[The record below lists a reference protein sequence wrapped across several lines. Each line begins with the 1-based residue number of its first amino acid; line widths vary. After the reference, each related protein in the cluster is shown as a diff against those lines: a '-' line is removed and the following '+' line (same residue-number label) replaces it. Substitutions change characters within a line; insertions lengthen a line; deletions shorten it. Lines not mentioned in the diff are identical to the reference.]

1 MIHYVPDRTF
11 VNNIKKLD
19 PKLGCSF
26 VPSHKHFVVTYER
39 AVGGPTPVFMVKGK
53 NGEFRQPDK
62 RDLDFLLSGDLT
74 REDMKTKLQKSA
86 LYMEKVR
93 ERKRKDAQDNIRNA
107 TKDGKIQLANA
118 FSKLGGGGKGNSA
131 FRRIEPK
138 TRGTTG
144 LTK

>member
-11 VNNIKKLD
+11 VNDIKKLD
-19 PKLGCSF
+19 PKLGCKY
-26 VPSHKHFVVTYER
+26 VPSHKRFVVTYGR
-39 AVGGPTPVFMVKGK
+39 AVGGSVPVFMVKGE

-86 LYMEKVR
+86 LYMEKVG
-93 ERKRKDAQDNIRNA
+93 EKKLKDAQDNIRNA
-107 TKDGKIQLANA
+107 TKDDKIQLTNA

-138 TRGTTG
+138 TKGTTG